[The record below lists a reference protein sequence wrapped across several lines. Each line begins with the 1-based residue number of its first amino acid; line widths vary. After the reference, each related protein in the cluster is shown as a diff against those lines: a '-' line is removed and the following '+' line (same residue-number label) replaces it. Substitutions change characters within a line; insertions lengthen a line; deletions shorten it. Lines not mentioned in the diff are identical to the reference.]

1 MTFMT
6 SNIWIL
12 TQLHQIQITNQD
24 QVLFGDKS
32 LDLKWSHWLS
42 LYRHVVCRGLETLRQ
57 SELQKTSRL
66 LASVLRVEKV
76 LFPHGEGNK
85 TTKPFHLFFT

>member
-1 MTFMT
+1 MI

-12 TQLHQIQITNQD
+12 RQSHRIQITNPD
-24 QVLFGDKS
+24 LVLSGDKS
-32 LDLKWSHWLS
+32 LDLLWSHWLS
-42 LYRHVVCRGLETLRQ
+42 LCRRVVYRGLETLRQ

-66 LASVLRVEKV
+66 LALVLRVEKV

-85 TTKPFHLFFT
+85 ITKPFHLFFA